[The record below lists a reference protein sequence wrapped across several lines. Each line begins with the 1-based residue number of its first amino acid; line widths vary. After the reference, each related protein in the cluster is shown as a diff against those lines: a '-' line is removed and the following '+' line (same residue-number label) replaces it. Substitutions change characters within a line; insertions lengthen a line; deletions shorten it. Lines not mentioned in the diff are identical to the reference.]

1 MASRGDE
8 SDFGLVGR
16 WIDIL
21 WPKQIF
27 LIFRVFNNLVPR
39 ILSYPYE

>member
-16 WIDIL
+16 LIDIFQ
-21 WPKQIF
+21 PKQIF
-27 LIFRVFNNLVPR
+27 LIFSVVNNLVPR